1 MQAVQDVAQRNVTAD
16 LPRVTAPPHHGGRRR
31 RSHPRRPGARG
42 RYIYDH
48 LVNARFREIA
58 DSGHANLL
66 DNLEVSNRHVVDF
79 LARVDVGEGRL
90 WRRPHDPSV
99 TPAFDSA
106 AQPA

>member
-1 MQAVQDVAQRNVTAD
+1 MVGDEDARTPAD
-16 LPRVTAPPHHGGRRR
+16 QGPE
-31 RSHPRRPGARG
+31 GAGG
-42 RYIYDH
+42 RYIYHH
-48 LVNARFREIA
+48 LVNARFRGIA

-90 WRRPHDPSV
+90 WRWPHDPSV